1 VAFEKFIPKRLTTKQ
16 PKITILPRGMFW
28 LNFVTAKN
36 FFEGFNRTVLLYDK
50 ERKVIGFQPTNE
62 EKCSY
67 CLSRSKDGKHRD
79 IIVSAIAFLNHFE
92 IPHENKRS
100 YTPLWNEKERL
111 LELDLSRPLH
121 LTNC

>member
-1 VAFEKFIPKRLTTKQ
+1 MFEKFIPQRLTTKQ
-16 PKITILPRGMFW
+16 PKITILPRGMLW

-50 ERKVIGFQPTNE
+50 ERKVIGLRPSNE

-79 IIVSAIAFLNHFE
+79 IVVSAIAFLNHFK
-92 IPHENKRS
+92 ISHEKKRS
-100 YTPLWNEKERL
+100 YRPTWNQEEKL
-111 LELDLSRPLH
+111 LEIDLTQPLH
-121 LTNC
+121 LTDF